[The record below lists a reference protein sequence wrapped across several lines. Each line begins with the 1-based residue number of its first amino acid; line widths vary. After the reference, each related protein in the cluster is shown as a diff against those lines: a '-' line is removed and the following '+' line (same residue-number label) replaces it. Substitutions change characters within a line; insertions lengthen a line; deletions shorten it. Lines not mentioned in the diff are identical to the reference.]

1 MYLGAH
7 VSIAESIALAPERGK
22 AVGADAIQIF
32 SRSPRMLRRTK
43 PIPPEEAKAFREA
56 MPANGIARAII
67 HANYLI
73 NLAGPDENTLK
84 YSRDAFVEELDRA
97 QILGVRDVIF
107 HPGAHLGRGEAH
119 AIQTIPASLDWCFEH
134 ANAPDVFAVL
144 ENTAGAGTVVGYR
157 FEQLAEMVKGSAHP
171 DRLGVCVDT
180 CHTFA
185 AGYDFRTRDGYD
197 ALLRT
202 IDETVGLGRI
212 RAFHLNDSVGDLG
225 SKLDR
230 HEDVGKGKLGKE
242 AFRFLVNEERFRD
255 LPGCLEFPGAD
266 AGYRR
271 NLKTL
276 RSLVTG
282 TNPPTAGPRP
292 GGKRAGRGTA

>member
-1 MYLGAH
+1 MGRGRPVGGTRGFVCARREPLDAFLSGREGAK
-7 VSIAESIALAPERGK
+7 ARGR
-22 AVGADAIQIF
+22 VPGGIDEGAQRH
-32 SRSPRMLRRTK
+32 SWCSSPPTRTSASSSVLRRFLRRGSDV
-43 PIPPEEAKAFREA
+43 PRCPR
-56 MPANGIARAII
+56 
-67 HANYLI
+67 
-73 NLAGPDENTLK
+73 
-84 YSRDAFVEELDRA
+84 LDRGEHRA
-97 QILGVRDVIF
+97 R
-107 HPGAHLGRGEAH
+107 PGAHLGGGQAH
-119 AIQTIPASLDWCFEH
+119 ALQMIPASLDWCFEH

-157 FEQLAEMVKGSAHP
+157 FEQLAEMMKGSAHP
-171 DRLGVCVDT
+171 DRLGICVDT

-185 AGYDFRTRDGYD
+185 AGYDFRTRDGYE

-230 HEDVGKGKLGKE
+230 HADIGKGKLGKE
-242 AFRFLVNEERFRD
+242 AFRFLVNEERFRE

-282 TNPPTAGPRP
+282 TNAPTAGPRP
-292 GGKRAGRGTA
+292 SGKRAGRGTA

>member
-1 MYLGAH
+1 MFLGAH

-22 AVGADAIQIF
+22 SVGADAIQ
-32 SRSPRMLRRTK
+32 M
-43 PIPPEEAKAFREA
+43 
-56 MPANGIARAII
+56 IA
-67 HANYLI
+67 
-73 NLAGPDENTLK
+73 
-84 YSRDAFVEELDRA
+84 
-97 QILGVRDVIF
+97 
-107 HPGAHLGRGEAH
+107 
-119 AIQTIPASLDWCFEH
+119 ASLDWCFEH
-134 ANAPDVFAVL
+134 ATAPDVCAVL

-157 FEQLAEMVKGSAHP
+157 SEQLAKRMKGSAHP
-171 DRLGVCVDT
+171 DRLGISVDT

-202 IDETVGLGRI
+202 IDETVGVGRI

-230 HEDVGKGKLGKE
+230 HEDIGKGKLGKE
-242 AFRFLVNEERFRD
+242 AFRFLVNEERFREV
-255 LPGCLEFPGAD
+255 PGCLEFPGRD
-266 AGYRR
+266 VGYRR

-292 GGKRAGRGTA
+292 GGKRGGRGTA

>member
-1 MYLGAH
+1 M
-7 VSIAESIALAPERGK
+7 
-22 AVGADAIQIF
+22 
-32 SRSPRMLRRTK
+32 
-43 PIPPEEAKAFREA
+43 
-56 MPANGIARAII
+56 N
-67 HANYLI
+67 
-73 NLAGPDENTLK
+73 
-84 YSRDAFVEELDRA
+84 
-97 QILGVRDVIF
+97 
-107 HPGAHLGRGEAH
+107 
-119 AIQTIPASLDWCFEH
+119 
-134 ANAPDVFAVL
+134 
-144 ENTAGAGTVVGYR
+144 
-157 FEQLAEMVKGSAHP
+157 GSAHP

-185 AGYDFRTRDGYD
+185 AGYDFRTRDGYE
-197 ALLRT
+197 ALLRA
-202 IDETVGLGRI
+202 IDQTVGLGRI

-230 HEDVGKGKLGKE
+230 HGDIGKGKLGKE

-292 GGKRAGRGTA
+292 SGKRAGRGTERGTRRVGGPVASGRTTREGDVPSRPRSGKRRPMSAPRRRPS

>member
-1 MYLGAH
+1 
-7 VSIAESIALAPERGK
+7 
-22 AVGADAIQIF
+22 
-32 SRSPRMLRRTK
+32 
-43 PIPPEEAKAFREA
+43 
-56 MPANGIARAII
+56 
-67 HANYLI
+67 
-73 NLAGPDENTLK
+73 
-84 YSRDAFVEELDRA
+84 
-97 QILGVRDVIF
+97 
-107 HPGAHLGRGEAH
+107 
-119 AIQTIPASLDWCFEH
+119 
-134 ANAPDVFAVL
+134 VFAVL

-185 AGYDFRTRDGYD
+185 AGYDFRTREGYE

-202 IDETVGLGRI
+202 IDESVGLGRI

-230 HEDVGKGKLGKE
+230 HADIGKGKLGKE
-242 AFRFLVNEERFRD
+242 AFRFLVNEERFRE

-282 TNPPTAGPRP
+282 TNAPTAGPRP
-292 GGKRAGRGTA
+292 SGKRAGRGTA

>member
-1 MYLGAH
+1 M
-7 VSIAESIALAPERGK
+7 
-22 AVGADAIQIF
+22 
-32 SRSPRMLRRTK
+32 
-43 PIPPEEAKAFREA
+43 
-56 MPANGIARAII
+56 
-67 HANYLI
+67 
-73 NLAGPDENTLK
+73 
-84 YSRDAFVEELDRA
+84 
-97 QILGVRDVIF
+97 
-107 HPGAHLGRGEAH
+107 
-119 AIQTIPASLDWCFEH
+119 IPASLDWCFEH

-157 FEQLAEMVKGSAHP
+157 FEQLAEMMKGSAHP
-171 DRLGVCVDT
+171 DRLGICVDT

-185 AGYDFRTRDGYD
+185 AGYDFRTRDGYES
-197 ALLRT
+197 LLRT
-202 IDETVGLGRI
+202 IDESVGLGRI

-230 HEDVGKGKLGKE
+230 HADIGKGKLGKE
-242 AFRFLVNEERFRD
+242 AFRFLVNEERFRE

-282 TNPPTAGPRP
+282 TNAPTAGPRP
-292 GGKRAGRGTA
+292 SGKRAGRGTA